1 MFLQSLSECCADLDR
16 GSASLAYSTA
26 LERVRGAA
34 EHTNTMMW
42 VGAMADC
49 PHDLTNLGQ
58 LLKHGK
64 VDTRERKDSFRI
76 ERLWYPKP
84 KKRSSKYLFLF
95 QQSIILC
102 RAEQREGGATSFS
115 GPGGGGRP
123 HLTFS
128 CSLSVNQ
135 VRIRDVVEQDESMFE
150 IHKLEN
156 IHVVSGDSGSGGRNE
171 EDSVSKL
178 RILCPSVEDKNSW
191 VSTINLEIRQLQ
203 SLAKFLSSSKKSMS
217 FR

>member
-64 VDTRERKDSFRI
+64 VDTRERKDSFRWGLGQQALGQHSMTK
-76 ERLWYPKP
+76 EFKSF
-84 KKRSSKYLFLF
+84 KLF
-95 QQSIILC
+95 C
-102 RAEQREGGATSFS
+102 
-115 GPGGGGRP
+115 
-123 HLTFS
+123 HLVLT
-128 CSLSVNQ
+128 
-135 VRIRDVVEQDESMFE
+135 RDT
-150 IHKLEN
+150 KWEN
-156 IHVVSGDSGSGGRNE
+156 IQSFKTKELLSQNTKRIAAGESGCGIRNQRRGEASICFCSNRASFCAAPSSQTGAQRASPAPAPVVD
-171 EDSVSKL
+171 
-178 RILCPSVEDKNSW
+178 RILHFLVASG
-191 VSTINLEIRQLQ
+191 
-203 SLAKFLSSSKKSMS
+203 LAVAKLNFCSKGCQN
-217 FR
+217 